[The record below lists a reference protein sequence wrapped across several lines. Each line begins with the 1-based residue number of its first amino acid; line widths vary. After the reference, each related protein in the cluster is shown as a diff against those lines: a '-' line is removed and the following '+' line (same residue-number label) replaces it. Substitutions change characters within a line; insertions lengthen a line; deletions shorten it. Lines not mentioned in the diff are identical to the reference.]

1 MKKLLALAL
10 LMANVLVWD
19 ANAQKPKDETKDA
32 KKEKKEK
39 REVIRFQKN
48 NVNFVYIKA
57 IKQLI

>member
-10 LMANVLVWD
+10 LLANVLVWD

-39 REVIRFQKN
+39 KD
-48 NVNFVYIKA
+48 KT
-57 IKQLI
+57 